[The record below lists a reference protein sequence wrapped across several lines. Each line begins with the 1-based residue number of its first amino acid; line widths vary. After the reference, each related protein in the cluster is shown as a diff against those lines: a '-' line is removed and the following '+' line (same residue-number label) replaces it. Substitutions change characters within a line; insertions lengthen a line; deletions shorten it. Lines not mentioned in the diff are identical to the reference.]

1 MKMSKKVKEVI
12 EETKTANNSNEE
24 KIAELNNKIAQL
36 ERTNQVLSQL
46 SNDRNERISQ
56 LEIEVATYKTINSK
70 TV

>member
-1 MKMSKKVKEVI
+1 MSKKVKEP
-12 EETKTANNSNEE
+12 ANNSNEE
-24 KIAELNNKIAQL
+24 KVTELNNKISQL
-36 ERTNQVLSQL
+36 ERTNRVLSQL

>member
-1 MKMSKKVKEVI
+1 MKMSKKVKQVI
-12 EETKTANNSNEE
+12 EEKEPVRTKNEE
-24 KIAELNNKIAQL
+24 KITELNNKIAQL
-36 ERTNQVLSQL
+36 ERTNRVLSQL

>member
-1 MKMSKKVKEVI
+1 MSNKVKEVV
-12 EETKTANNSNEE
+12 EETEPANNSNEE
-24 KIAELNNKIAQL
+24 KITELNNKIAQL

-46 SNDRNERISQ
+46 SNDRNERIIQ

>member
-1 MKMSKKVKEVI
+1 MSNKVKEVV
-12 EETKTANNSNEE
+12 EETEPANNSNEE
-24 KIAELNNKIAQL
+24 KITELNNKIAQL

>member
-1 MKMSKKVKEVI
+1 MSNKVKKVI
-12 EETKTANNSNEE
+12 EETEPANNSNEE
-24 KIAELNNKIAQL
+24 KVTELNNKIAQL
-36 ERTNQVLSQL
+36 ERTNRILSQL

>member
-1 MKMSKKVKEVI
+1 MSKKVRGVI
-12 EETKTANNSNEE
+12 EETKLANNSNEE
-24 KIAELNNKIAQL
+24 KITKLNNKVAQL

-56 LEIEVATYKTINSK
+56 LEIEIATYKTINSK

>member
-1 MKMSKKVKEVI
+1 MSKKVKEAI
-12 EETKTANNSNEE
+12 EETKPANNSNEE

-46 SNDRNERISQ
+46 SNDRNERINQ
-56 LEIEVATYKTINSK
+56 LEIEIATYKIINSK

>member
-1 MKMSKKVKEVI
+1 KKVKEP
-12 EETKTANNSNEE
+12 ANNSNEE
-24 KIAELNNKIAQL
+24 KVTELNNKIAQL
-36 ERTNQVLSQL
+36 ERTNRVLSQL

>member
-1 MKMSKKVKEVI
+1 MSKKVKEVI

>member
-1 MKMSKKVKEVI
+1 MSKKVKEVI
-12 EETKTANNSNEE
+12 EETEPANNSNEE
-24 KIAELNNKIAQL
+24 KVTELNNKIAQL
-36 ERTNQVLSQL
+36 ERTNRVLSQL

>member
-1 MKMSKKVKEVI
+1 MSKKVKQVI
-12 EETKTANNSNEE
+12 EEKEPVRTKNEE
-24 KIAELNNKIAQL
+24 KITELNNKIAQL
-36 ERTNQVLSQL
+36 ERTNRVLSQL

>member
-1 MKMSKKVKEVI
+1 MSKKVKEP
-12 EETKTANNSNEE
+12 ANNSNEE
-24 KIAELNNKIAQL
+24 KVTELNNKIAQL
-36 ERTNQVLSQL
+36 ERTNRVLSQL